1 MAKEKKKSKPKYG
14 FYLSDETSNMIDTH
28 LESADTSSRS
38 KFVEKAIHHYCTY
51 LDTGHNKILGNEI
64 IRAMRDMS
72 VDYVDRISHML
83 FKMAVEM
90 GVGNYLKAA
99 DVTDLSEPDYNK
111 LRYYVADLVRKTK
124 GTVALEETV
133 ADKDIESL
141 FECRE

>member
-1 MAKEKKKSKPKYG
+1 MNDFKIENHSCIFAI
-14 FYLSDETSNMIDTH
+14 LQWNMCYI
-28 LESADTSSRS
+28 LNV
-38 KFVEKAIHHYCTY
+38 F
-51 LDTGHNKILGNEI
+51 KIT
-64 IRAMRDMS
+64 MRDMS

-141 FECRE
+141 FECQE